1 MNSEIEL
8 YRGPDYVLFG
18 RMPLGGVLRLGLE
31 RILGRPLEA
40 PRILLLVRNVPD
52 EAGAAGEPSVSYL
65 FPDYGYAT
73 VQVEEHGRLVYR
85 HPHPIDELVTRP
97 LRELL
102 RDTYPEETHW
112 AFCLVGDGLPRPSV
126 VRPEPPVRGVVE
138 VTPYREGEAPPF
150 RIRRVPEEP
159 LPEAALADFGV
170 TFAGTDGAAFAKVLV
185 PRPLHHDLTAARP
198 LSDQV
203 EEGGFLIGRAYR
215 DRDAAGTYLLE
226 VTAALP
232 AEHTG
237 ASLLH
242 FTFTGDSF
250 EAVKRALRE
259 AHPGK
264 RLLGWYHTHLF
275 AATEEMGLSSI
286 DLRLH
291 FTTFRQPWQL
301 AGLVNLDGDRRTL
314 RFYVRQQDTMALCP
328 QWVTDERP

>member
-1 MNSEIEL
+1 MNSEVEL
-8 YRGPDYVLFG
+8 YKGPNYVLLG
-18 RMPLGGVLRLGLE
+18 RIPLAGVLRIALE
-31 RILGRPLEA
+31 GILGRPLNN
-40 PRILLLVRNVPD
+40 PRILLEIYDVHDDVGAGGSPNVR
-52 EAGAAGEPSVSYL
+52 YL
-65 FPDYGYAT
+65 FPKYGYAA
-73 VQVEEHGRLVYR
+73 VQVLEHGQLVYR

-102 RDTYPEETHW
+102 RKAYPDETHW
-112 AFCLVGDGLPRPSV
+112 AFCLVGEGLPRPRV
-126 VRPEPPVRGVVE
+126 VRPEPEVEGVVE
-138 VTPYREGEAPPF
+138 VAPYSEGEAPPF

-159 LPEAALADFGV
+159 LPEASLAEFGV
-170 TFAGTDGAAFAKVLV
+170 GYAGTDGAAFAKVLIHQS
-185 PRPLHHDLTAARP
+185 LHNELTGTRP

-215 DRDAAGTYLLE
+215 DRDASGTYLLE
-226 VTAALP
+226 VTAALA

-250 EAVKRALRE
+250 DAVKRALRE

-275 AATEEMGLSSI
+275 AATTEMGLSSI
-286 DLRLH
+286 DLQLH

-301 AGLVNLDGDRRTL
+301 AGLVNLDGHQRTL
-314 RFYVRQQDTMALCP
+314 RFYVRQGDTMALCP